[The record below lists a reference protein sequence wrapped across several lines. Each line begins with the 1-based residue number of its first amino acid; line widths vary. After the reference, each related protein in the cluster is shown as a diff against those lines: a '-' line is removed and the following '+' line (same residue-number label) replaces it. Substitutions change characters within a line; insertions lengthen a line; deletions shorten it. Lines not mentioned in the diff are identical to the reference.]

1 MIWPYLAM
9 LSISNSRLLPKEY
22 SFKLFPLLFT
32 IAKNSLAHHQEND
45 FFTPLSMF
53 LKNVMQEAMLSI
65 SSWNILK
72 TCIRGLI
79 PNQMNQ
85 NLLLVGG
92 WPCWL
97 LFTISPERHCSISV
111 VNKPWLPGQRNN
123 YRSTGTQPYGF
134 VYLLSVAASA
144 IRTELS
150 SCDKFMVC
158 KV

>member
-1 MIWPYLAM
+1 MTF
-9 LSISNSRLLPKEY
+9 
-22 SFKLFPLLFT
+22 SFLC
-32 IAKNSLAHHQEND
+32 QC
-45 FFTPLSMF
+45 F
-53 LKNVMQEAMLSI
+53 LKMWCKRPWLPI

-97 LFTISPERHCSISV
+97 LFTISPERHCSVSV

-134 VYLLSVAASA
+134 VYLLSVAALLQFKLSWVVVTNLWSA
-144 IRTELS
+144 RCKMFIYYPAS
-150 SCDKFMVC
+150 KFC
-158 KV
+158 W